1 MKRILI
7 FNVNWLGDTLF
18 STPFIKAVRKRF
30 PESYIVC
37 LAPPRCK
44 EILDD
49 NPYLDG
55 LIIYDEKGYHRS
67 IFGKLRLIRELRREH
82 FDGTFILHRSFTR
95 ALIAYLSGIRE
106 RIGYKTK
113 RRSILLTRAIEEPSS
128 PLHKVDYFLNIAAL
142 CGMETGGKGYDFFVR
157 GAERKR
163 VEDFLEKMGVHEDD
177 LLVVLNPGGNWLP
190 KRWPAE
196 RFSEIADRLADELG
210 AKVVITGAPKDLGLA
225 RKIIALSGTDPVNAA
240 GKTTIKELGALM
252 ERAGLV
258 ISSDSGPMH
267 LAVGV
272 KSKVIAL
279 FGPTSELLTGP
290 YGPGEYTVI
299 RKDVDCNIP
308 CYNHACID
316 YRCMKIITVDEVF
329 RRAKEMLLEKS
340 IKE

>member
-210 AKVVITGAPKDLGLA
+210 FGAHASCGRGEVKGDSALWPDIRIVDRAVRA
-225 RKIIALSGTDPVNAA
+225 RRIHGHQKGCRLQYP
-240 GKTTIKELGALM
+240 
-252 ERAGLV
+252 
-258 ISSDSGPMH
+258 
-267 LAVGV
+267 
-272 KSKVIAL
+272 
-279 FGPTSELLTGP
+279 LLQ
-290 YGPGEYTVI
+290 
-299 RKDVDCNIP
+299 P
-308 CYNHACID
+308 CLH
-316 YRCMKIITVDEVF
+316 
-329 RRAKEMLLEKS
+329 
-340 IKE
+340 